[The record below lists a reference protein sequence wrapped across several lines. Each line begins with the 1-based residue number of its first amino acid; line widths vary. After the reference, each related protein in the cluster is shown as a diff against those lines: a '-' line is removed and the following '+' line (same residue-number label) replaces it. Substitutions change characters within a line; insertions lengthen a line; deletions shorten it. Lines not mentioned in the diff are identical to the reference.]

1 VTEALPRQIE
11 GPQADHVDRTRGALT
26 DLLGSLVVL
35 FAIADDR
42 RTHHLAAAQVN
53 DIELAY
59 SRLGRLLSLLRP
71 H

>member
-1 VTEALPRQIE
+1 MSGAPPTTMERP
-11 GPQADHVDRTRGALT
+11 PADHADRTRAALT
-26 DLLGSLVVL
+26 DLLGALVVL
-35 FAIADDR
+35 FAITADR

>member
-1 VTEALPRQIE
+1 MTALPTDLE
-11 GPQADHVDRTRGALT
+11 GPRVDHADRTRAALS

-35 FAIADDR
+35 FAVAADR
-42 RTHHLAAAQVN
+42 RTRHLAAAQRN